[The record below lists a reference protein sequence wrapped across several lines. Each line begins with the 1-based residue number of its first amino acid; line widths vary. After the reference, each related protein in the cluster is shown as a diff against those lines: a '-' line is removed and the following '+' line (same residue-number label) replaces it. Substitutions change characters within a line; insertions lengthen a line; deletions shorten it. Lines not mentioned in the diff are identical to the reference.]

1 MFRNFFIFLFLI
13 SCILFGAAVAEA
25 QAGADGG
32 PIFGNQRDRE
42 PEPKS
47 IKEMMFRMQ
56 LDKEK
61 KDYDEMLE
69 RGEQALNLSK
79 EIEKSY
85 DKTGALTESDR
96 EKLGDIEKLV
106 KKIRGELGGEGD
118 DRPDS
123 DADNPKDVV
132 TGVKY
137 LAKST
142 ADLVDEL
149 KKTTRLSI
157 SAAAIESS
165 NTVLGVLRFLRLKD
179 K

>member
-1 MFRNFFIFLFLI
+1 MFSNSFIFLFLT
-13 SCILFGAAVAEA
+13 CCLLFGAAAAQA

-32 PIFGNQRDRE
+32 PIFGRPRD
-42 PEPKS
+42 PEPKGVQ
-47 IKEMMFRMQ
+47 EMLFKMQ
-56 LDKEK
+56 IEKEK

-69 RGEQALNLSK
+69 RGEQALNISQ

-85 DKTGALTESDR
+85 EKTGTLTRDDR
-96 EKLGDIEKLV
+96 EKLDDVEKLV
-106 KKIRGELGGEGD
+106 KKIRGELGGED
-118 DRPDS
+118 DEKS
-123 DADNPKDVV
+123 ASAADDPKDLV

-149 KKTTRLSI
+149 KKTTRFSI